1 MGMDFRPSRAGVH
14 CRRPSSDPSVAF
26 LCVGVRCVGVRCR
39 RVTTVAV
46 LGSHFRVAEM
56 RTRRVRLCI
65 LVWLR
70 PVLTALYDELGKTLA
85 TMQKS
90 KWVTG

>member
-26 LCVGVRCVGVRCR
+26 LCVGVRCR

-65 LVWLR
+65 LFWLR